1 MTEQNNKSIQPNK
14 LPLTALIITYN
25 EESNMAPVLENLDFV
40 DEILVVDSFSTD
52 RTTEVASLY
61 KNVKV
66 IQHPFTNYAEQR
78 NYAISLASN
87 SWLLFLDAD
96 ERLTTELKEEIAQIL
111 QQKESH
117 SAYYFYRTF
126 MFKNTKLRFSG
137 WQTDKIFR
145 LFKKEKAQ
153 YTLQKIVHEKL
164 IVNGTTGKFKNKLI
178 HFSYKDYASYKQK
191 MVYYGK
197 LKAIEELNKG
207 TKPSFF
213 HFYIRPLYQF
223 IYQYIIR
230 LGILDGKNG
239 ITICYLNALSVFVR
253 FQELK
258 KIKLDNN

>member
-1 MTEQNNKSIQPNK
+1 
-14 LPLTALIITYN
+14 
-25 EESNMAPVLENLDFV
+25 MASVLENLDFV

-52 RTTEVASLY
+52 RTTEVASSY

-66 IQHPFTNYAEQR
+66 IQHPFTNYAQQR

-87 SWLLFLDAD
+87 PWLLFLDAD

-258 KIKLDNN
+258 KIKLDN